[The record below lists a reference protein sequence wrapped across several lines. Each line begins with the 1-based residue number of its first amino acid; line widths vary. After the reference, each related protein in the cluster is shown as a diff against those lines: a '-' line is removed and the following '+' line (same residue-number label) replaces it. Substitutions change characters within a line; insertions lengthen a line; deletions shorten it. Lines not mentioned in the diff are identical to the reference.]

1 MTYSKPAQGRTPLPG
16 GIFPVLA
23 TAQLK
28 GQSMKVYAER
38 QMRRTAQ
45 IVSDLFAICFTVLA
59 VWLGVTV
66 HRQVNQLRAPGNGL
80 VDAGSNLRDTF
91 DSAANHA
98 GGIPLIGN
106 ALAQALHGGS
116 SAGTNLA
123 DAGRWQIEA
132 VTNLALWI
140 TVILIAVPVTFMLV
154 TWLPLR
160 WHFARR
166 ATAGAR
172 LRALGEPGRHLL
184 ALRALT
190 RRGLPPLVGESITGW
205 HDQDPAII
213 AKLARWELERLGLT
227 A

>member
-1 MTYSKPAQGRTPLPG
+1 MTCSKPLKG
-16 GIFPVLA
+16 GSTAGSTFPVLA

-38 QMRRTAQ
+38 QIRRTAQ
-45 IVSDLFAICFTVLA
+45 IISDLFALCITVFA

-66 HRQVNQLRAPGNGL
+66 HRQVIQLRAPGNGL
-80 VDAGSNLRDTF
+80 VDAGSSLRDTF

-98 GGIPLIGN
+98 GAIPFIGN
-106 ALAQALHGGS
+106 ALAQALHDGS
-116 SAGTNLA
+116 SAGTKLA

-140 TVILIAVPVTFMLV
+140 TAILIAVPVTFLLV

-160 WHFARR
+160 WRFARR

-172 LRALGEPGRHLL
+172 LRALGEPGRDLL

-190 RRGLPPLVGESITGW
+190 RQGLPPLVGKTITGW
-205 HDQDPAII
+205 HDQDPAVI
-213 AKLARWELERLGLT
+213 AELARWELRRLGLT